1 MDLRTLM
8 ALIFASSPAGRIYAA
23 TPSLASALD
32 AEVERRHEAYR
43 ALQARPGKRHHSRAY
58 SAPPDDAVVT
68 GAVLGI
74 AETLL
79 SVQDHDT
86 VAETFFPLVFQSI
99 DRDPAASYYL
109 RAMRRGTSPSLHAA
123 LHVDR
128 RKGELRAHA
137 RGEYSSTRPGAP
149 QLSTTA

>member
-8 ALIFASSPAGRIYAA
+8 ALIFASWPAGRAYTA

-32 AEVERRHEAYR
+32 AEAERRHKAYR
-43 ALQARPGKRHHSRAY
+43 ELQARPGKRHHSRAY

-79 SVQDHDT
+79 SFQDQDAAT
-86 VAETFFPLVFQSI
+86 ERFFPLVFQSI

-123 LHVDR
+123 LQVDR
-128 RKGELRAHA
+128 RKGDLRAHA
-137 RGEYSSTRPGAP
+137 RSEQQLKTGSSHT
-149 QLSTTA
+149 